1 MSGQGHVK
9 YNIWENRTHATNV
22 TIVTVQAGDLRRL
35 VKTNISENLYDFA
48 SFQAG
53 DLRGHMQSNIWENRG
68 RLWWTESPPKSAQ
81 KSTRESSFLRRKVD
95 NFYLCI

>member
-1 MSGQGHVK
+1 M
-9 YNIWENRTHATNV
+9 
-22 TIVTVQAGDLRRL
+22 
-35 VKTNISENLYDFA
+35 KTNISENLYDFA

-81 KSTRESSFLRRKVD
+81 KSTRERSFFRRKVD
-95 NFYLCI
+95 KERGQKRNGIMWEKFPRGGPLPPS

>member
-22 TIVTVQAGDLRRL
+22 TNVTVQAGDLRRL
-35 VKTNISENLYDFA
+35 EETNISENFHDFA

-53 DLRGHMQSNIWENRG
+53 DLRRRLKMIMEKFRTSAIIGYLRG
-68 RLWWTESPPKSAQ
+68 Y
-81 KSTRESSFLRRKVD
+81 V
-95 NFYLCI
+95 